1 MYQLT
6 PAEAI
11 DILKSKRE
19 QTLLSSNQLIA
30 IDGFYK
36 HTQTNSSAKL

>member
-19 QTLLSSNQLIA
+19 QTLLSSKQLTA
-30 IDGFYK
+30 IYEFYQHK
-36 HTQTNSSAKL
+36 RTN